1 MTCRRFLFVCVQFS
15 LLIGGL
21 NMICLEE
28 EFLAAVADSRGRDEI
43 TLLHK
48 MVSAQ
53 CADCGAGG
61 NVDGEEPFFAPNE
74 PLGGVNMG
82 TVYDWIRGCKL
93 AEDDASEEDKKESLE
108 QVALLRRFRKT
119 LNVKLAGG
127 LLKSKPKA
135 EPAEPAPESPPS
147 PLVESTGE
155 PSA

>member
-1 MTCRRFLFVCVQFS
+1 
-15 LLIGGL
+15 
-21 NMICLEE
+21 MICLEE

-43 TLLHK
+43 ELLHK
-48 MVSAQ
+48 MVTAR

-61 NVDGEEPFFAPNE
+61 NVDGEEPFFAPDE

-93 AEDDASEEDKKESLE
+93 ANDDASEEDKKESE
-108 QVALLRRFRKT
+108 GQVALLRRFKKT

-135 EPAEPAPESPPS
+135 DPAEPAEPAPESTPS
-147 PLVESTGE
+147 PLVEGTGE
-155 PSA
+155 SGATDDKTAEPNAEVTT